1 MKTADTHGVN
11 VAPTPH
17 VNEVRLVG
25 RVSGVPESRE
35 MPSGDTLVLW
45 RLVVPRDEP
54 RRRATAAGEA
64 RRLPTVDTIDIAC
77 WSASARRAAARL
89 EPDDV
94 VEVSGSLRRRFFRGG
109 SGAQSRYEVEA
120 GSIKRYR

>member
-1 MKTADTHGVN
+1 MRTAAVQGLDGRS
-11 VAPTPH
+11 AAR

-25 RVSGVPESRE
+25 RVSGAPETRE
-35 MPSGDTLVLW
+35 MPSGDTLLLW

-54 RRRATAAGEA
+54 RRRRTGEA
-64 RRLPTVDTIDIAC
+64 EPRRLPTVDTIDIAC

-89 EPDDV
+89 TADDI
-94 VEVSGSLRRRFFRGG
+94 VEVTGALRRRFFRGG

-120 GSIKRYR
+120 RAIKRRA